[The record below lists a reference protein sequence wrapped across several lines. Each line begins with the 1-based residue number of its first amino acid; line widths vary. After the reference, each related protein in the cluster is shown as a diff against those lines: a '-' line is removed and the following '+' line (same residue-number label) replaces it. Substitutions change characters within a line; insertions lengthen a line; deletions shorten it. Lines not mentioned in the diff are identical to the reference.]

1 MGFLRAIGALVLF
14 AALFGVIVLLPLS
27 LWVLGAIN
35 GDSRLMLFGLVD
47 CVLGC
52 FFWHLVSTRISK
64 NNTSGP
70 PFGI

>member
-1 MGFLRAIGALVLF
+1 VGLLRAVGALLLF
-14 AALFGVIVLLPLS
+14 AALFGVIVLLPIS

-35 GDSRLMLFGLVD
+35 GDGRLMLLGLVV
-47 CVLGC
+47 CVVGC
-52 FFWHLVSTRISK
+52 YFWHLVSTRISR